1 MANILQF
8 DTPEITRLF
17 SNLELN
23 GKRLNHRPGSV
34 VACTALVA
42 GTTVGAGILG
52 LPAVTMPSGVVP
64 STVLLIAVWIYTLV
78 SGLLIAEANLNTM
91 RQLGRPNSGML
102 TMSEKSLGPFGAQV
116 TGAAYLFQHYAL
128 LVAYIA
134 EGGQILTSAIESSF
148 GIPNHL
154 PAWVG
159 TIIFTTI
166 FGGILYFCRQSLV
179 EKLNSAFVAIL
190 IIAFVGLL
198 ALSVTAVNPTQFL
211 HQDWKA
217 LSPAISVMFVAL
229 FYHNIIPVITTQLE
243 GDVQKIRQSIVVGS
257 AIPLLM
263 FLAWNAVILGSVSL
277 DILPNSSNISDP
289 LQALRQGAAGEW
301 LAVLIAIFSE
311 FAIATSFIG
320 FMYGLLDFFHDV
332 LDITPHDNSKR
343 LSLYSLA
350 LLPAISLSSLNP
362 KIFLTALDYV
372 GAFSISVL
380 GGIIP
385 AVIIW
390 KQRYQQK
397 NSCSITKPL
406 VPGGRVTLVMMMGVA
421 IVVILEHLISISG
434 L

>member
-1 MANILQF
+1 MMNILQF
-8 DTPEITRLF
+8 DTPEVTRLF
-17 SNLELN
+17 SNLELKD
-23 GKRLNHRPGSV
+23 KRLNHNPGSV
-34 VACTALVA
+34 VGCTALVA

-52 LPAVTMPSGVVP
+52 LPTVTMPSGVIP

-102 TMSEKSLGPFGAQV
+102 AMTEESLGKLGAQV
-116 TGAAYLFQHYAL
+116 TGGAYLFQHYAL
-128 LVAYIA
+128 LVAYMA
-134 EGGQILTSAIESSF
+134 EGGQMLASAIESTL
-148 GIPNHL
+148 GMQNHL

-159 TIIFTTI
+159 TTIFTAI

-179 EKLNSAFVAIL
+179 EKLNSAFVAML
-190 IIAFVGLL
+190 IVSFVGLL
-198 ALSVTAVNPTQFL
+198 VLGVTAINPTQLL
-211 HQDWKA
+211 HQDWSA

-243 GDVQKIRQSIVVGS
+243 GDVKKIRHSIVVGS

-263 FLAWNAVILGSVSL
+263 FLTWNAVILGSVSL
-277 DILPNSSNISDP
+277 DMLSDGSNAFDP
-289 LQALRQGAAGEW
+289 LSVLRQGAAGEW
-301 LAVLIAIFSE
+301 LAVLIAVFSE
-311 FAIATSFIG
+311 FAIVTSFIG

-350 LLPAISLSSLNP
+350 LLPAMSLSSLNP
-362 KIFLTALDYV
+362 KIFLTALDYA
-372 GAFSISVL
+372 GSFSISVL

-385 AVIIW
+385 AAIIW
-390 KQRYQQK
+390 MQRYQQQ

-406 VPGGRVTLVMMMGVA
+406 VPGGRVTLFMMIGVA
-421 IVVILEHLISISG
+421 LFVIVERLL
-434 L
+434 